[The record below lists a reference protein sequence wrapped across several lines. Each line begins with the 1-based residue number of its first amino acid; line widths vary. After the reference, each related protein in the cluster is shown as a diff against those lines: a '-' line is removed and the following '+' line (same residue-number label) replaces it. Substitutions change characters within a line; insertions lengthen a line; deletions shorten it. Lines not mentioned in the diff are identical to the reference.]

1 MTKTEFAKGKYISDP
16 KMYVLDIELSIGSLS
31 QRVKLKA
38 DTGFNGGVFLPES
51 FSDKFDEINITGYP
65 APLILADGS
74 RVMGRLYLGI
84 IKQIDKYR
92 FNPAISIPI
101 YCYGQGASLIGLDLL
116 NDWISEFNGIESC
129 LTLFF
134 IDK

>member
-1 MTKTEFAKGKYISDP
+1 MRKTVFAKGMYISDP

-51 FSDKFDEINITGYP
+51 FSEKFDEINIPGYP

-74 RVMGRLYLGI
+74 RVMARLYLGNI
-84 IKQIDKYR
+84 EQIDKYR
-92 FNPAISIPI
+92 FDRAISIPI
-101 YCYGQGASLIGLDLL
+101 YCYGQGASLIGLELL
-116 NDWISEFNGIESC
+116 NRWISEFNGIESY
-129 LTLFF
+129 LTLYLMG
-134 IDK
+134 